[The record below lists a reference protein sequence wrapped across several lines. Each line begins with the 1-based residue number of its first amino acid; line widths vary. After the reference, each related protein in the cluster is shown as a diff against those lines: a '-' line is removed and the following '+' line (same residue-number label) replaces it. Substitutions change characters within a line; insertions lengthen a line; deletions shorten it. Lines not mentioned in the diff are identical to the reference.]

1 MPVWFPP
8 LERLETFI
16 PEPEWLR
23 SGLMIDEGSFGTAE
37 GSLEQFDD
45 EDDFYD
51 PSEDFGNASM
61 AFSDDDMLLGDDD
74 MFYFDSMRDMDDLK
88 ERYVMVDDGCGRCS
102 MGSGP

>member
-23 SGLMIDEGSFGTAE
+23 SGMIDEGSFGTAE
-37 GSLEQFDD
+37 GSLEQFED
-45 EDDFYD
+45 EDDFFD

-61 AFSDDDMLLGDDD
+61 AFSDDMLMDDDD

-88 ERYVMVDDGCGRCS
+88 RYV
-102 MGSGP
+102 